1 MIIQLKLKPASNS
14 EIILFGRWV
23 QNNNL
28 AFNIIR
34 RLTNQSLKDYS
45 SRVNARST
53 SNEAL
58 DGMSERQQTILNATL
73 ELVAEQGLLGTSISH
88 IAKRAKAS
96 PGIIY
101 HYFESKDEI
110 MDTLFLK
117 IFKELMES
125 LLDDVLLKRPCF
137 ERLKEVWL
145 RRFRYHINHPME
157 TKFLEEYKNSAYY
170 TKEQQEAA
178 NLLMTDLILMIQKD
192 MQEGNIKNLPP
203 QVIFAMTMGVA
214 ISLAKSQL
222 AGAVI
227 LEGEE
232 LDKVADVVCHS
243 ILN

>member
-1 MIIQLKLKPASNS
+1 MLCVS
-14 EIILFGRWV
+14 ERKQIIL
-23 QNNNL
+23 
-28 AFNIIR
+28 
-34 RLTNQSLKDYS
+34 D
-45 SRVNARST
+45 
-53 SNEAL
+53 
-58 DGMSERQQTILNATL
+58 ATL

-110 MDTLFLK
+110 MNSLFLN

-137 ERLKEVWL
+137 ERLQEVWL
-145 RRFRYHINHPME
+145 RRFGFHINHPKE

-170 TKEQQEAA
+170 TKKQQEAA
-178 NLLMTDLILMIQKD
+178 NLMMTDLVLMIQKD
-192 MQEGNIKNLPP
+192 IQEGHIRNLPP

-222 AGAVI
+222 AGAVN
-227 LEGEE
+227 LEGED
-232 LDKVADVVCHS
+232 LDDVAAVVCRA
-243 ILN
+243 ILV